1 MPSRAYQ
8 KPKRLVCNLDTL
20 TDHYGCFHA
29 QPFERGFGTTIGN
42 AMRRTLLSSIEGAAI
57 TAVRI
62 EGVLHEF
69 TPIPGVRED
78 ATDII
83 INLKQIP
90 LKVHV
95 SYPKTIFLEST
106 GPGVLTSGDIKTDPD
121 VEIMDKK
128 IHIATVNESGTLKI
142 EMRVCRG
149 RGYVS
154 ADENFDE
161 DLSLGYIPIDSVH
174 SPVRKVDFT
183 VEAARLGQMTDYE
196 KLILEVWTNGCIAPK
211 EAILQAAK
219 TLKDHMLIFTNF
231 EPEPE
236 VKEETVSR
244 ENELLN
250 ENLRK
255 SIDDLELSV
264 RAYNCLKNA
273 GIKNVADL
281 VQKTEAEMLKTKNFG
296 RKSLTEIKDILNQM
310 GLSFGMILSEGKM
323 VPGDVETPEL

>member
-8 KPKRLVCNLDTL
+8 KPKRLVCNLETV
-20 TDHYGCFHA
+20 TEHYGCFFA

-57 TAVRI
+57 TAI
-62 EGVLHEF
+62 KMDGVLHEF

-83 INLKQIP
+83 MNLKQIP
-90 LKVHV
+90 IKLHV

-106 GPGVLTSGDIKTDPD
+106 VAGALKSGDIKTDPD
-121 VEIMDKK
+121 VEIVDKN
-128 IHIATVNESGTLKI
+128 IHIATVSEGGNLRI

-149 RGYVS
+149 RGYVV
-154 ADENFDE
+154 ADENYDD
-161 DLSLGYIPIDSVH
+161 DLSLGYIPIDSIH
-174 SPVRKVDFT
+174 SPVRKVNYSI
-183 VEAARLGQMTDYE
+183 EAARLGQTTDYE
-196 KLILEVWTNGCIAPK
+196 KLILEVWTNGCLSPK

-244 ENELLN
+244 EKELLN

-273 GIKNVADL
+273 SIKTVADL

-296 RKSLTEIKDILNQM
+296 RKSLTEIKDILTQM
-310 GLSFGMILSEGKM
+310 NLSFGMVLADGKLVSPEAVSEI
-323 VPGDVETPEL
+323 

>member
-57 TAVRI
+57 TAVKI

-95 SYPKTIFLEST
+95 SYPKTVFLESS
-106 GPGVLTSGDIKTDPD
+106 GPGVLTSGDIRTDPD
-121 VEIMDKK
+121 IEILDKK
-128 IHIATVNESGTLKI
+128 IHIATVNESGSLKI

-154 ADENFDE
+154 ADDNFDE

-323 VPGDVETPEL
+323 VPGEAEPQEL